1 MSFQCFPCCM
11 PSRYTVKLAKEI
23 RKFNAAEFFSM
34 DIAKLGAIAFQ
45 KAAANLFVQFE
56 CRKGKDREKAIY
68 IYTCI
73 HYAHVDILRMSP
85 GAAIQIIVDAIILS
99 CRVPG
104 RTETSGQRIWV

>member
-11 PSRYTVKLAKEI
+11 PSRYTVKLSKEI

-68 IYTCI
+68 IYT
-73 HYAHVDILRMSP
+73 
-85 GAAIQIIVDAIILS
+85 
-99 CRVPG
+99 RVY
-104 RTETSGQRIWV
+104 IMHM